1 MQYLLAKPSDKYYEL
16 LNLYYILI
24 NHRYKK
30 LIHFIE
36 ERDSPACDVLCN
48 FNVICAFK
56 SITEYN
62 QFLKIKDVNKY
73 DKYYIEYIYK
83 NLYIER
89 LNIILN
95 RPYID
100 VISSFLSTKVK
111 NTYKQIKL
119 EIEFK
124 DGKKLIL
131 KNNKEQNLN
140 VYNINYI
147 DLHTALQ
154 NFINYDYLL

>member
-1 MQYLLAKPSDKYYEL
+1 MQYLLAKPSNKYYEL
-16 LNLYYILI
+16 LNLDYILV

-30 LIHFIE
+30 LTHFVE
-36 ERDSPACDVLCN
+36 ERNSHACDVLCN

-56 SITEYN
+56 SILEYK
-62 QFLKIKDVNKY
+62 QFLKIKNVDEY
-73 DKYYIEYIYK
+73 DKYYMEYVYR
-83 NLYIER
+83 NLYTER

-95 RPYID
+95 RPYTN
-100 VISSFLSTKVK
+100 VVKSFLSTTVK
-111 NTYKQIKL
+111 NTYTQIKL

-124 DGKKLIL
+124 DGKKLTL
-131 KNNKEQNLN
+131 KNNKEQNLSIT
-140 VYNINYI
+140 NINYR